1 MKRSILSL
9 LALAAMPLVAQQQ
22 PPAGIAAAVSPAD
35 RPVAVVNGETI
46 TAGTLDQMYSR
57 LGTQMREQYNAS
69 GGKAAFL
76 ENYLRKRLMVQ
87 EALKAG
93 FDKRPDVQADMES
106 AKESALFD
114 RYVRDVVANSIVTDA
129 MVKKYYEEHPDEF
142 ATPEKVKVRHI
153 VILPNGAGPHPKS
166 DQQALE
172 LIQKVATEIHAK
184 FAGVRGGDEA
194 TQNRIRTSY
203 FGELARQYSE
213 DGSAPAG
220 GDLGWVQKGQLDPD
234 FEAAAFKLEKGL
246 PSGIVKSRFGYHI
259 ILVED
264 KQPAGT
270 ESFDAAKA
278 SIREFL
284 MTQHAV
290 DVMQEVTRLTNELR
304 GTSKIAVYPEN
315 IR

>member
-9 LALAAMPLVAQQQ
+9 LVLAAMPLAAQQQ
-22 PPAGIAAAVSPAD
+22 PAAGGAAPASPAD
-35 RPVAVVNGETI
+35 RPVAIVNGQTI
-46 TAGTLDQMYSR
+46 TAGTLDQMYNR
-57 LGTQMREQYNAS
+57 LGTQMREQYEAT
-69 GGKAAFL
+69 GGKAGFL
-76 ENYLRKRLMVQ
+76 ENYVRKRLMVQ

-93 FDKRPDVQADMES
+93 FDKRPDVQADMEA

-129 MVKKYYEEHPDEF
+129 MVKKYYDDHPDEF

-153 VILPNGAGPHPKS
+153 VIIGNGAGPHPKT

-184 FAGVRGGDEA
+184 FAGVRGADEA

-203 FGELARQYSE
+203 FAELARQYSE
-213 DGSAPAG
+213 DGSAESG

-270 ESFDAAKA
+270 ESFDNAKA

-304 GTSKIAVYPEN
+304 GTSKIAIYPEN